1 MPSPKL
7 QQRCATFV
15 DWIATEP
22 SKIDEIQRQAAD
34 VRAAIKAQATEDG
47 LVVRSTPDSG
57 SFAKDTG
64 LRRHLRGKS
73 VVEGQDV
80 ALPFLIAPKTE
91 DDKRLQSLLP
101 RFEKYALAAYPKTKQ
116 DTT

>member
-22 SKIDEIQRQAAD
+22 SKIDEIQRQATD

-47 LVVRSTPDSG
+47 LVVRSEPDPS
-57 SFAKDTG
+57 SRVSPA
-64 LRRHLRGKS
+64 RRGNRHGEFR
-73 VVEGQDV
+73 V
-80 ALPFLIAPKTE
+80 LPPTV
-91 DDKRLQSLLP
+91 
-101 RFEKYALAAYPKTKQ
+101 
-116 DTT
+116 